1 MYYPSLGSVGK
12 ASVSGLRAATRL
24 PSRSPVGDLLT
35 SEELFTN
42 SCNKFYE
49 QAPKAR
55 RKMVA
60 TLDKLDICHR
70 QKSHTT
76 LSLSKKR
83 VDTAPVGRGGTDPQ
97 ASHSAQHQT
106 VAPLA

>member
-1 MYYPSLGSVGK
+1 MHEFTWRCGI
-12 ASVSGLRAATRL
+12 
-24 PSRSPVGDLLT
+24 LT
-35 SEELFTN
+35 SEELFTNRFTN

-55 RKMVA
+55 RKTVA

-76 LSLSKKR
+76 LFNKR

>member
-1 MYYPSLGSVGK
+1 M
-12 ASVSGLRAATRL
+12 
-24 PSRSPVGDLLT
+24 GDLLT
-35 SEELFTN
+35 SEELFTNRFTN

-55 RKMVA
+55 RKTVA
-60 TLDKLDICHR
+60 TLDKLDTFVDR
-70 QKSHTT
+70 QKLHTT
-76 LSLSKKR
+76 LFNKR

>member
-1 MYYPSLGSVGK
+1 
-12 ASVSGLRAATRL
+12 
-24 PSRSPVGDLLT
+24 VGDLLT
-35 SEELFTN
+35 SEELFTNRFTN

-55 RKMVA
+55 RKTVA
-60 TLDKLDICHR
+60 TLDKLDTFVDR
-70 QKSHTT
+70 QKLHTT
-76 LSLSKKR
+76 LFNKR